1 MEQSPMTP
9 VVEQIMYNVINNKS
23 NWEKLSHIH
32 KDEEFKIAVE
42 PNPLDNVRLAMTIKM
57 RGWNWW
63 LVR

>member
-1 MEQSPMTP
+1 MTP
-9 VVEQIMYNVINNKS
+9 VIEQIMYGVMNNKS

-32 KDEEFKIAVE
+32 KDENPRIEVVE
-42 PNPLDNVRLAMTIKM
+42 PNPLDNVRLAMTIKT